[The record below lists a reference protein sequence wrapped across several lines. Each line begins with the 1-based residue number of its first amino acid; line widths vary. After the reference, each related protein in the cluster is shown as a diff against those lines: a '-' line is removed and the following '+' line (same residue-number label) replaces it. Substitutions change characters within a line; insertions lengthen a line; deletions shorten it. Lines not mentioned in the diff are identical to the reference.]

1 VEGEWCFFLGAWL
14 VVSPVFSTGFP
25 ALIHTSLT
33 DTALELKLVGPKVI
47 SKEIIISFEVYSYCN
62 YTTE

>member
-1 VEGEWCFFLGAWL
+1 VEDERCFLFWAWL

-47 SKEIIISFEVYSYCN
+47 SVLLSLRVLEV
-62 YTTE
+62 EPVR